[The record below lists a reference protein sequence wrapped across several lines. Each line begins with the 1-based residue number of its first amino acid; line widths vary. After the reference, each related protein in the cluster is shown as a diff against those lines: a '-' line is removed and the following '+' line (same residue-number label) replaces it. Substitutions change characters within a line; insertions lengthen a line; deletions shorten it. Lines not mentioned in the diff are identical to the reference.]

1 MKKVFALLMA
11 FALVAQSFA
20 AVNVTVP
27 PKKASEVFIPI
38 GNTGK
43 QLSLQEL
50 SQIKIK
56 DFEAFSG
63 RNMKL
68 ADKVTFKLA
77 QREIRKNISH
87 DGTINSKKL
96 NKFFNKAAD
105 GTSGFHLGGFALGFL
120 LGLIGVLIAYLLN
133 DDKKSNRVKWAW
145 IGLGVVVVIY
155 LLAALA

>member
-11 FALVAQSFA
+11 FAVMAQTFA
-20 AVNVTVP
+20 AVSVTVP

-43 QLSLQEL
+43 QISLLDLSE
-50 SQIKIK
+50 IKVK
-56 DFEAFSG
+56 EFETISG
-63 RNMKL
+63 RDMKL
-68 ADKVTFKLA
+68 ADKAMFKMA
-77 QREIRKNISH
+77 QKELRKNISH
-87 DGTINSKKL
+87 DGTLNSKKL
-96 NKFFNKAAD
+96 NKFFTQKAD

-133 DDKKSNRVKWAW
+133 DEKKSNRVKWAW

-155 LLAALA
+155 ILAALA